1 MHDLTTGLIAIL
13 RKYMRDPGATVGNAS
28 VLADLAIDD
37 LDLPMIGLDLEDAYG
52 VDIGQGEE
60 LGALE
65 TVGDLSARLMA
76 QLAAKR
82 LPRLRRPR
90 PRTGWMSTG
99 AERRR

>member
-13 RKYMRDPGATVGNAS
+13 RKYMRDPGAGVGSAT

-37 LDLPMIGLDLEDAYG
+37 LDLPMICLDLEDAYG
-52 VDIGQGEE
+52 VHIGDGEE

-65 TVGDLSARLMA
+65 TVGDLSARLVA
-76 QLAAKR
+76 HLAAKQ

-90 PRTGWMSTG
+90 PRSGWMSTG